1 LSRRQ
6 LHQIAGRAGVDLDA
20 TPTSLRFEQWLS
32 LFYHFKS
39 VAGVQ
44 AKQAILGSERRL
56 RQQQAGIMKIH
67 RTRTPARNNRR

>member
-1 LSRRQ
+1 
-6 LHQIAGRAGVDLDA
+6 
-20 TPTSLRFEQWLS
+20 
-32 LFYHFKS
+32 